1 MKPTTSL
8 IFAATISV
16 VLGLDV
22 WNGSSF
28 TGEHTIVPTPKNR
41 CVRLDRIVTT
51 PIASIKAETC
61 DTECYAYTDA
71 WCEEKWN
78 KVDCQGW
85 GYIQGAQGAQLK
97 TVKCVGP

>member
-1 MKPTTSL
+1 MKPAISL
-8 IFAATISV
+8 VFATTISV

-28 TGEHTIVPTPKNR
+28 TGEHTIIPTPKNR
-41 CVRLDRIVTT
+41 CVRLDRIVNT
-51 PIASIKAETC
+51 PIASIQAETC

-71 WCEEKWN
+71 WCEEEWN

-85 GYIQGAQGAQLK
+85 DTFK
-97 TVKCVGP
+97 VPKGPN